1 MSERVSSIFDNEL
14 KGKDLDI
21 SLNELAKNPSAL
33 SKYKTYQM
41 ISDVLNNEYSEV
53 DPMLTSKIMSKI
65 NNEPTQFN
73 NGFFRPNQSSVSFDY
88 KKYVLV
94 FTLGLIVALVISWAT
109 NFYFNASSSNFSS
122 NDFLASDDISLEII
136 EDHFS
141 NTTRNPNYYLEA
153 GYQPNI

>member
-94 FTLGLIVALVISWAT
+94 FT
-109 NFYFNASSSNFSS
+109 
-122 NDFLASDDISLEII
+122 
-136 EDHFS
+136 
-141 NTTRNPNYYLEA
+141 
-153 GYQPNI
+153 